1 MTCVGRVITARLG
14 EQDLGAEDA
23 LAKQIDTY
31 LSLEEVDPA
40 AKETLVGVLEGI
52 ETGEEAGERP
62 KWTEQVK
69 VWREEL

>member
-1 MTCVGRVITARLG
+1 MIAARLRKK
-14 EQDLGAEDA
+14 DLGAEDA
-23 LAKQIDTY
+23 LAGQIGAY
-31 LSLEEVDPA
+31 LSSEEVDPA

-69 VWREEL
+69 IWRRWSSEDSE